1 MSIFFW
7 LSICYLGLFEA
18 KNHILKIVLFAVWSQ
33 LHSSVFCFTLGEPD
47 QIGADMWDYQA
58 CTEMIMPMCFDGVAD
73 MFEKAEWNETE
84 VIETCQAKWKVKPRI
99 KMADIMYGSKEL
111 HGSSNIIFR

>member
-1 MSIFFW
+1 MLAQSTP
-7 LSICYLGLFEA
+7 
-18 KNHILKIVLFAVWSQ
+18 ILVNKVTFQPLWITV
-33 LHSSVFCFTLGEPD
+33 SVFTLGEPD

-111 HGSSNIIFR
+111 HGSSNIIFRYDF